1 MIGKIFGVL
10 CIVSFGFGIYTGNLD
25 KMGNAVIDSAGSAV
39 ELTLSLIGIM
49 CLWNGIMRVAKE
61 CGFIDK
67 MARVMSPVLRFLF
80 PDTYNKKNGVGEIAA
95 SISANIFGIGNAA
108 TPLALKAMEKMQENN
123 RNKTIA
129 TDDMIM
135 FTVLGTA
142 SFDFFPT
149 TLIALRKAANSGNP
163 FEIIVPVWIC
173 SFLTAAFAVLLV
185 KTYINIKKS
194 VQRAKKE

>member
-1 MIGKIFGVL
+1 MESFCVIGKIFGIL
-10 CIVSFGFGIYTGNLD
+10 CVISFGFGLYSDNLD
-25 KMGNAVIDSAGSAV
+25 KIGNAVVESAGGAV
-39 ELTLSLIGIM
+39 ELTVSLVGIM
-49 CLWNGIMRVAKE
+49 CLWNGIMSVAKE
-61 CGFIDK
+61 SGFIDR
-67 MARVMSPVLRFLF
+67 MARIMSPILKFLF
-80 PDTYNKKNGVGEIAA
+80 PDSYKKKNGIGEIAA

-123 RNKTIA
+123 SDKTKA

-149 TLIALRKAANSGNP
+149 TLIALRKAANSANP

-173 SFLTAAFAVLLV
+173 SFFTALFAVLLV
-185 KTYINIKKS
+185 KIYITARKI
-194 VQRAKKE
+194 R

>member
-10 CIVSFGFGIYTGNLD
+10 CLVSFGFGIYTGNLD

-67 MARVMSPVLRFLF
+67 MARIMSPVLRFLF

-123 RNKTIA
+123 KDKDIA
-129 TDDMIM
+129 SDDMIM

-149 TLIALRKAANSGNP
+149 TLIALRKAANSENP

-173 SFLTAAFAVLLV
+173 SLLTAAFAVLLV
-185 KTYINIKKS
+185 KTYINIRKS
-194 VQRAKKE
+194 VPKTKKE